1 MSVPRHNH
9 GTKPPDGFGWGD
21 PIAEQLKLCWAAPN
35 FLCDGRMVYRNTRR
49 GELFWLNDPKAT
61 GAPPVT
67 WQVAPAHTTPQEL
80 LSGEGYV
87 GHMDLAPY
95 AKIASLVYPDLS
107 PRAGWGFE
115 FDPRPTDAPGC
126 VLIKRSAHI
135 ATEKPTV
142 GHEWYYIDPAKGYAV
157 VRLEAFTLPANVPAD
172 LKAAPDRYSVRME
185 DFHQSP
191 QGFWYPSLVRD
202 SMPLSRGPNQ
212 KVGSKVQ
219 RLTTTVHYHFDFD
232 VPLPDW
238 LFLIDDASKPKQ

>member
-1 MSVPRHNH
+1 
-9 GTKPPDGFGWGD
+9 
-21 PIAEQLKLCWAAPN
+21 
-35 FLCDGRMVYRNTRR
+35 
-49 GELFWLNDPKAT
+49 
-61 GAPPVT
+61 
-67 WQVAPAHTTPQEL
+67 
-80 LSGEGYV
+80 
-87 GHMDLAPY
+87 
-95 AKIASLVYPDLS
+95 
-107 PRAGWGFE
+107 
-115 FDPRPTDAPGC
+115 

-172 LKAAPDRYSVRME
+172 LKAAPDRQSVRME

-202 SMPLSRGPNQ
+202 GMPLSHGPNQ

-232 VPLPDW
+232 VPLPDS
-238 LFLIDDASKPKQ
+238 LFLIEDPGKSKK